1 MSTRPKPG
9 VAGSLALLAAPTFAA
24 MALVTAIGAS
34 PLDAF
39 CSGSPL
45 GGMSPMY
52 LLMSIFHATPWFRFF
67 IPRSRSRSSHTR
79 IHAPL
84 PR

>member
-1 MSTRPKPG
+1 MSTRSKPG
-9 VAGSLALLAAPTFAA
+9 VADSLSLLAAPTFAA

-45 GGMSPMY
+45 GGMAPMY
-52 LLMSIFHATPWFRFF
+52 LLMSFFHAAPWFRF
-67 IPRSRSRSSHTR
+67 SSSSP
-79 IHAPL
+79 PL
-84 PR
+84 GGEEHEG

>member
-1 MSTRPKPG
+1 MSTKPKPG
-9 VAGSLALLAAPTFAA
+9 VADSLALLAAPTFAA

-45 GGMSPMY
+45 GGMAPMY
-52 LLMSIFHATPWFRFF
+52 LLMSIFHATPWFRLC
-67 IPRSRSRSSHTR
+67 RRNSSYEQHS
-79 IHAPL
+79 HVPL